1 MFAQSL
7 SAKCNRDLGTSPGPG
22 YHSIVKSINLLFAFA
37 LLAVPGAFGQGL
49 PDLGDVSQ
57 SELTPLQER
66 RLGLGIMREIRADR
80 SYSDDVEITD
90 YLNTLG
96 YRLVSAGASSRQEF
110 DFFLILDPQV
120 NAFALPG
127 GFVGVNSGLLLAAQS
142 ESELA
147 SVLAHEIAHVTQH
160 HIARMLVAQ
169 KQAAITSLAG
179 LALAILA
186 ARVNSQMSQAALMAS
201 QAGSVQSSLNFTRD
215 NEREA
220 DRVGFQTLEQ
230 AGFDPQAMPLFFER
244 LQHATRFYETGAP
257 SYLRTHPLTYER
269 IADMQNRAQ
278 DLPYRQVPDSLEF
291 QLIRAKLKAMQGSPQ
306 DSVAF
311 FEESLKERR
320 YLSEAA
326 SRYGMVAALIRYKA
340 YARAKQELETLRN
353 TVRSSPIIDTLAAQ
367 LYLAAGDIPAAL
379 QTYRKALTNYPGYR
393 ALVYD
398 YADALLRSRQ
408 PEEALKLVE
417 SRLQYTLSDYQLYQL
432 QAQCYAA
439 LNKSLQQHRA
449 LAESYYRLGNI
460 PAAIE
465 QLVLAQKSGG
475 SDFYQ
480 QSSVDARLRELRMID
495 SDTRKEGRDKK

>member
-1 MFAQSL
+1 M
-7 SAKCNRDLGTSPGPG
+7 
-22 YHSIVKSINLLFAFA
+22 KSINLLFAFA

-57 SELTPLQER
+57 SELSPVQER
-66 RLGLGIMREIRADR
+66 SLGLGIMREIRADR
-80 SYSDDVEITD
+80 SYSDDVEIAD

-96 YRLVSAGASSRQEF
+96 NRLVSAGAASRQEF
-110 DFFLILDPQV
+110 EFFLILDPQV

-127 GFVGVNSGLLLAAQS
+127 GFIGVNSGLILAAQS

-147 SVLAHEIAHVTQH
+147 SVLSHEIAHVTQH
-160 HIARMLVAQ
+160 HVSRMLVAQ
-169 KQAAITSLAG
+169 KQAMITSLAG
-179 LALAILA
+179 LAIAILA
-186 ARVNSQMSQAALMAS
+186 SRVSSQMSEAALVAS
-201 QAGSVQSSLNFTRD
+201 QAASVQSSLNFTRD

-244 LQHATRFYETGAP
+244 LQHATRFYETAAP

-278 DLPYRQVPDSLEF
+278 NLPYRQVPDGLEF
-291 QLIRAKLKAMQGSPQ
+291 QLIRAKLKAAQDSPQ

-311 FEESLKERR
+311 FEESLKERK

-326 SRYGMVAALIRYKA
+326 SRYGLVAALIRSKA
-340 YARAKQELETLRN
+340 YARAKQELQTLRN
-353 TVRSSPIIDTLAAQ
+353 TVGPSPIIDRLAAQ
-367 LYLAAGDIPAAL
+367 LYEAAGDIAMAL
-379 QTYRKALTNYPGYR
+379 QTYRKALTTYPGYR
-393 ALVYD
+393 ALIYD
-398 YADALLRSRQ
+398 YADALVRSRQ

-417 SRLQYTLSDYQLYQL
+417 SRLQYTLSDYRLYQL
-432 QAQCYAA
+432 QAKCYAA

-449 LAESYYRLGNI
+449 LAEANYRLGNI

-465 QLVLAQKSGG
+465 QLVLAQKSGDG
-475 SDFYQ
+475 DFYQ
-480 QSSVDARLRELRMID
+480 QSSVDARLRELRAAENE
-495 SDTRKEGRDKK
+495 TRKEGRDKKR

>member
-1 MFAQSL
+1 M
-7 SAKCNRDLGTSPGPG
+7 
-22 YHSIVKSINLLFAFA
+22 KSINLLLAFA
-37 LLAVPGAFGQGL
+37 LLAIPGAFGQGL

-57 SELTPLQER
+57 SEFSPLQER
-66 RLGLGIMREIRADR
+66 RLGEGIMREIRADR
-80 SYSDDVEITD
+80 SYSDDAEIAH

-96 YRLVSAGASSRQEF
+96 YRLVSAGGESRQEF
-110 DFFLILDPQV
+110 EFFLIVDPQV

-127 GFVGVNSGLLLAAQS
+127 GFIGVNSGLIVAAQS

-147 SVLAHEIAHVTQH
+147 SVLSHEIAHVTQH
-160 HIARMLVAQ
+160 HIARMLGEQ

-179 LALAILA
+179 LAVAILA
-186 ARVNSQMSQAALMAS
+186 SRVSSEMSQAALVAS
-201 QAGSVQSSLNFTRD
+201 QAASVQSSLNFTRA

-220 DRVGFQTLEQ
+220 DRVGFQTLEH

-244 LQHATRFYETGAP
+244 LQRSTRFYETAAP

-278 DLPYRQVPDSLEF
+278 NLPYRQVPDSLEF
-291 QLIRAKLKAMQGSPQ
+291 QLMRAKLKASQDSPQ

-311 FEESLKERR
+311 FEESLKERK

-326 SRYGMVAALIRYKA
+326 SRYGLVAALIRAKN
-340 YARAKQELETLRN
+340 YARATQELRALRK
-353 TVRSSPIIDTLAAQ
+353 TVPSSPVVDTLAAR
-367 LYLAAGDIPAAL
+367 LFDAAGDSAAAL
-379 QTYRKALTNYPGYR
+379 QTYREALKNYPGYR

-398 YADALLRSRQ
+398 YADALLRNRQ

-417 SRLQYTLSDYQLYQL
+417 SRLQYSLSDYRLYQL
-432 QAQCYAA
+432 QARSYAA

-449 LAESYYRLGNI
+449 LAESQYRLGNI

-465 QLVLAQKSGG
+465 QLVLAQKSGDG
-475 SDFYQ
+475 DFYQ
-480 QSSVDARLRELRMID
+480 QSSVDARLRELRSID
-495 SDTRKEGRDKK
+495 NEMRKEGRNKR